1 MNKKKKETFKEGKVR
16 IIPLGGLNEVGKNMT
31 AFEYGDEIIVIDC
44 GLGFPEDDMLGID
57 LVIPDTTY
65 LEKNKEK
72 VKAIFLTHGHEDH
85 IGAIPFVLKK
95 LNVPVYGAK
104 LTIGLVREKLIEHRI
119 EKQAKLKT
127 VKLGDSVTVGKFK
140 VEFIRVTHSI
150 ADSAALAITTDQGI
164 ILHTG
169 DFKVDYTPV
178 DGQLMDFGAI
188 AKYGAKGIDLLLS
201 ESTNVEKEGYSVSE
215 TTIGAEFDKMFTATN
230 KRIIIATFASNLHRL
245 QQAVNSAVKCNRKV
259 AVVGR
264 SMANTIKIGYELGY
278 ITAPEGTIID
288 IDKIGQYTNNQL
300 VILATG
306 SQGQSN
312 SALARMSAGDHK
324 KVTITSDDLV
334 ILSSSAIP
342 GNEKNVGKVID
353 ELEKLGA
360 EVIYNQLADVHVSG
374 HAYREELKLM
384 LALTKP
390 KYFMPVHG
398 EYRFLKHHIELA
410 TKMGVKK
417 ENCFA
422 LENGKTLEMSN
433 GVVKRSVPVA
443 AGIVLVDGLGVGDI
457 GNIVLRDRQM
467 LSENGIIIIIIN
479 ANRKTSIVS
488 EDIEVV
494 TRGFVYVRENEELIE
509 NIYEVAKQEIA
520 LCMKNKQF
528 EWSSIKNS
536 VRDGVSSFVYKKT
549 KRQPM
554 ILPIITEYT
563 MD

>member
-1 MNKKKKETFKEGKVR
+1 
-16 IIPLGGLNEVGKNMT
+16 
-31 AFEYGDEIIVIDC
+31 
-44 GLGFPEDDMLGID
+44 
-57 LVIPDTTY
+57 
-65 LEKNKEK
+65 
-72 VKAIFLTHGHEDH
+72 
-85 IGAIPFVLKK
+85 
-95 LNVPVYGAK
+95 
-104 LTIGLVREKLIEHRI
+104 
-119 EKQAKLKT
+119 
-127 VKLGDSVTVGKFK
+127 
-140 VEFIRVTHSI
+140 
-150 ADSAALAITTDQGI
+150 
-164 ILHTG
+164 
-169 DFKVDYTPV
+169 
-178 DGQLMDFGAI
+178 
-188 AKYGAKGIDLLLS
+188 
-201 ESTNVEKEGYSVSE
+201 
-215 TTIGAEFDKMFTATN
+215 MFTATN